1 MGGSCVEIGSTY
13 AAVYRTLA
21 GFPEEPAHQWREQGG
36 ISGERYDF
44 DASFLGY
51 PHPHGIEFV
60 FKNGRLV
67 RIESSDPEGIAT
79 GIEPNSKERVD
90 ELRAEWAER
99 LGPATESHDFGENDR
114 VSRWRVGPLDLIV
127 YLESR
132 TPSLGIAVQ
141 EAGREG

>member
-1 MGGSCVEIGSTY
+1 MSGSCVEIGSTY

-21 GFPEEPAHQWREQGG
+21 GFPEEPTHQWREQGG
-36 ISGERYDF
+36 ISGECYHF

-51 PHPHGIEFV
+51 PHARRIEFV
-60 FKNGRLV
+60 FKSGRLV
-67 RIESSDPEGIAT
+67 RIESGDPEGIAT
-79 GIEPNSKERVD
+79 GIERNSKERVD

-114 VSRWRVGPLDLIV
+114 ASRWRLGPLDLIV

-141 EAGREG
+141 EAAGEG